1 MLSHKIA
8 FYMKHLISVP
18 HNSIPHFYSVTGVS
32 SKDWFVA
39 SDPAMKRVGSG
50 GGTAHLLS
58 ELWKRE
64 DNRDFNEWLSG
75 EKRIIIHAGGK
86 SRRLPAYAPAG
97 KSLIPMPVFRWSRG
111 QKLSQRLIDLQVPLF
126 DKILDYA
133 PPKLNTLVASGDTLI
148 FSGDKLPLIPEA
160 DVVCFGLW
168 LEPEK
173 ATNHGVFFAHPRS
186 PEQLEFMLQ
195 KPSID
200 KIRELVH
207 DYYFLM
213 DVGIWLLSPKAA
225 GVLMQKSG
233 WKGDCF
239 VDNIA
244 TDYDLYG
251 EFGTALGVT
260 PSRTDREIN
269 DLNIALVNLDGGEF
283 YHLGNT
289 AELVTTNWAVQNRVN
304 DQREIWHKNIKP
316 HPSIFVLNAEI
327 DITWDTSHRNIWIE
341 NSYIPRSW
349 VLNENHALTGI
360 PENNWMLQLN
370 PGNCLDVVPVN
381 NDCVAI
387 RNYGFTDPFKGKW
400 IDPSTFFMEEPLT
413 EWLAKRNLTKYI
425 KNLPEDTDIQ
435 SLPLFTVMAKT
446 DINEGFIQWLLD
458 KNPDNNSEFSNLW
471 ISSKRISADEISNRC
486 DISALEQIRRVF
498 RLKNIPALARNYRN
512 SVFYQLDLND
522 LANEYVANEL
532 PLSDELPE
540 DTTGWLPVHD
550 NMFRAAYL
558 RNKRLNSGGYER
570 KAFDYLQKIVL
581 EPFMQNKV
589 SPCIDL
595 LPDQI
600 AWGRSPVRFDIAGG
614 WTDTPPYCMLYGGK
628 VVNLGAELNG
638 QPPLHCYIKA
648 VEKPEIVLRSIDL
661 GNEEVITTFDELRSF
676 YNIGSAF
683 SIPKAAL
690 ALSGFLPEFNKRV
703 FQSLKKLLEHLGGG
717 LEIAILAAVPKG
729 SGLGTSSV
737 LASTALGTLSEVCC
751 LNWDKMEIG
760 RRTLALEQLLTTGGG
775 WQDQYGGLIEGVKF
789 LETGAGNDQSP
800 AIRWLPDSLFTD
812 VKYKNRWLL
821 YYTGITRVAK
831 NILADIVRGM
841 FLNSAPHLA
850 ILEEI
855 KQHANDTYETMLKK
869 DFNGLGTQ
877 INKSW
882 QLNKKLD
889 PGTNTPEIQ
898 QIIDRIKPWIAGQKL
913 PGAGGGGFMLMM
925 AKDEE
930 AATHIKHE
938 LTANPTNTRA
948 RFLDFS
954 ISPTG
959 FQVTKS

>member
-1 MLSHKIA
+1 
-8 FYMKHLISVP
+8 MKHLISVP
-18 HNSIPHFYSVTGVS
+18 PDSVSHFHSTAGLS
-32 SKDWFVA
+32 SDEWFVA
-39 SDPAMKRVGSG
+39 ADPAGKRVGSG

-58 ELWKRE
+58 ELWQEE
-64 DNRDFNEWLSG
+64 DNHDFNEWLGS
-75 EKRIIIHAGGK
+75 EKRVIIHAGGK
-86 SRRLPAYAPAG
+86 SRRLPAYAPEG

-111 QKLSQRLIDLQVPLF
+111 QNLDQRLIDLQVPLF
-126 DKILDYA
+126 DKILACA
-133 PPKLNTLVASGDTLI
+133 PKNQNTLVASGDTLI
-148 FSGDKLPLIPEA
+148 FGGDSLPLIPEA

-173 ATNHGVFFAHPRS
+173 ATNHGVFFARPRS
-186 PEQLEFMLQ
+186 PQQLEFMLQ

-213 DVGIWLLSPKAA
+213 DIGIWLLSPKAVD
-225 GVLMQKSG
+225 VLMHKSG

-239 VDNIA
+239 TNNIA
-244 TDYDLYG
+244 KDYDLYG
-251 EFGTALGVT
+251 EFGTAMGMA
-260 PSRTDREIN
+260 SAKTDREVN
-269 DLNIALVNLDGGEF
+269 DLNVALVNLDGGEF

-289 AELVTTNWAVQNRVN
+289 AELVTTNWSVQNRVN
-304 DQREIWHKNIKP
+304 DQREIWHKSIKP
-316 HPSIFVLNAEI
+316 HPSIFVLNAKI
-327 DITWDTSHRNIWIE
+327 DITWNTSHRNIWIE
-341 NSYIPRSW
+341 NSYIPGSW
-349 VLNENHALTGI
+349 ILNENHALTGI

-370 PGNCLDVVPVN
+370 CGNCLDIVPLN

-400 IDPSTFFMEEPLT
+400 TDPLTLFMEEPLI
-413 EWLAKRNLTKYI
+413 EWLTKRNLSGCFG
-425 KNLPEDTDIQ
+425 NLPDDTDIQ

-446 DINEGFIQWLLD
+446 DVSEGFIQWLLN
-458 KNPDNNSEFSNLW
+458 KYPEDNSDYSHLWLSSE
-471 ISSKRISADEISNRC
+471 RISADEISNRC
-486 DISALEQIRRVF
+486 DISEVERRRRAF

-512 SVFYQLDLND
+512 SVFYQLDLNN
-522 LANEYVANEL
+522 LADEYVENGLSL
-532 PLSDELPE
+532 PEELPE
-540 DTTGWLPVHD
+540 DTTGWLHVHD
-550 NMFRAAYL
+550 NMFRTAYL
-558 RNKRLNSGGYER
+558 RKKSLNSEEYEKR
-570 KAFDYLQKIVL
+570 AFDYLRKIAL
-581 EPFMQNKV
+581 EPFLQNKV

-683 SIPKAAL
+683 SIPKASL
-690 ALSGFLPEFNKRV
+690 ALSGFLPEFNKRE
-703 FQSLKKLLEHLGGG
+703 FQSLKKMLENLGGG

-737 LASTALGTLSEVCC
+737 LASTVLGTLSEVCC

-800 AIRWLPDSLFTD
+800 AIKWLPDSLFTD
-812 VKYKNRWLL
+812 VRYKNRWLL

-850 ILEEI
+850 ILKEI
-855 KQHANDTYETMLKK
+855 KQHAYNTHETMLEK
-869 DFNGLGTQ
+869 DFKELGVQ
-877 INKSW
+877 IDKSW
-882 QLNKKLD
+882 QLNQKLD
-889 PGTNTPEIQ
+889 SGTNTPEIQ
-898 QIIDRIKPWIAGQKL
+898 QIIDRIKPWLVGQKL
-913 PGAGGGGFMLMM
+913 PGAGGGGFMLIM

-930 AATHIKHE
+930 AATRIKHE
-938 LTANPTNTRA
+938 LTSNPVNPRA

-954 ISPTG
+954 ISQTG

>member
-1 MLSHKIA
+1 
-8 FYMKHLISVP
+8 MKHLISVP
-18 HNSIPHFYSVTGVS
+18 PDSVSCFHSAAGLS
-32 SKDWFVA
+32 FGEWFVTA
-39 SDPAMKRVGSG
+39 DPAGKHVGSG

-58 ELWKRE
+58 ESWKDQ
-64 DNRDFNEWLSG
+64 DNRDFNEWLESD
-75 EKRIIIHAGGK
+75 KRVIIHAGGK
-86 SRRLPAYAPAG
+86 SRRLPAYAPEG

-111 QKLSQRLIDLQVPLF
+111 QNLDQRLIDLQVPLF
-126 DKILDYA
+126 DKIIDSA
-133 PPKLNTLVASGDTLI
+133 PYNLNTLVASGDTLI
-148 FSGDKLPLIPEA
+148 FGGDSLPLIPKA

-168 LEPEK
+168 LDPEK
-173 ATNHGVFFAHPRS
+173 ATNHGVFFARPQS

-213 DVGIWLLSPKAA
+213 DIGIWLLSPKAVS
-225 GVLMQKSG
+225 VLMHKSG

-239 VDNIA
+239 MNNIA
-244 TDYDLYG
+244 KDYDLYG
-251 EFGTALGVT
+251 EFGTAMGMA
-260 PSRTDREIN
+260 PAKTDREVN
-269 DLNIALVNLDGGEF
+269 GLNVALVKLDGGEF

-304 DQREIWHKNIKP
+304 DQREIWHKKIKP
-316 HPSIFVLNAEI
+316 HPSIFVLNSEI
-327 DITWDTSHRNIWIE
+327 YIMWNTFHRNIWIE
-341 NSYIPRSW
+341 NSYIPGSW

-360 PENNWMLQLN
+360 PENNWILRLN
-370 PGNCLDVVPVN
+370 RGNCLNVVPVN

-400 IDPSTFFMEEPLT
+400 TDPLTLFMEEPLI
-413 EWLAKRNLTKYI
+413 EWLTKRNL
-425 KNLPEDTDIQ
+425 NGCFDDLPEDNDIQ

-446 DINEGFIQWLLD
+446 DIDEGFIQWLLNKD
-458 KNPDNNSEFSNLW
+458 PE
-471 ISSKRISADEISNRC
+471 SSKEYSHLWLSSERISADEISKRC
-486 DISALEQIRRVF
+486 DISEVERRRKAF

-512 SVFYQLDLND
+512 SVFYQLDLNE
-522 LANEYVANEL
+522 LADEYVANGLSL
-532 PLSDELPE
+532 PDELPE
-540 DTTGWLPVHD
+540 NTTGWLHVHD

-558 RNKRLNSGGYER
+558 RKKGLNSEEYEKR
-570 KAFDYLQKIVL
+570 AFDYLQKIAL

-683 SIPKAAL
+683 SIPKASL
-690 ALSGFLPEFNKRV
+690 ALSGFLPEFNKRE

-729 SGLGTSSV
+729 SGLGTSSI
-737 LASTALGTLSEVCC
+737 LASTVLGTLAEVCC

-800 AIRWLPDSLFTD
+800 AIKWLPDSLFTD
-812 VKYKNRWLL
+812 VRYKNRWLL

-855 KQHANDTYETMLKK
+855 KQHAYNTYETMLKK
-869 DFNGLGTQ
+869 DFNGLGAQ
-877 INKSW
+877 IDKSW
-882 QLNKKLD
+882 RLNQKLD
-889 PGTNTPEIQ
+889 SGTNTPEIQ

-925 AKDEE
+925 AKNEE
-930 AATHIKHE
+930 AATRIKHE
-938 LTANPTNTRA
+938 LTANPVNPRA

-954 ISPTG
+954 ISRTG